1 MLHDFLKLPAR
12 VVPVCL
18 RVCNGAVKTQTA
30 FVSRDAL
37 NTLTKGVSD
46 CHSWPVSK
54 SEASRGFDPERR
66 SVMVPW
72 AQQH

>member
-1 MLHDFLKLPAR
+1 M
-12 VVPVCL
+12 
-18 RVCNGAVKTQTA
+18 KTQTA

-66 SVMVPW
+66 SAMVPR